1 MAGSAGLR
9 GRKHKGKGKKVKKGK
24 DEVED
29 DGEEQ
34 ETPEKEDTETTGW
47 VDEDEDKHDSKEVKE
62 GETPG
67 GEDDA
72 TPGGRKEE
80 EEDEEEEE
88 GEGDTGGG
96 RPDGDVIGSGDGED
110 GGQGGMGWLA
120 AATHPSEEVKDMR
133 RMLQT
138 MGDELKSMKA
148 ELAVHKA
155 RGKEK
160 KKGTAWI
167 ERLLTEKERQRK
179 DNWAQL

>member
-80 EEDEEEEE
+80 EEEEEEE